1 MLTLST
7 FFDILRPV
15 LKLAVFL
22 RCQLNP
28 ILNPSDTLN
37 SKFPYMKN
45 GQIIISNDKIYREKD
60 HLVFSNEHPNEVA
73 KK

>member
-1 MLTLST
+1 MEKYG
-7 FFDILRPV
+7 FFIRPL

-37 SKFPYMKN
+37 SKFPLSEKWPNY
-45 GQIIISNDKIYREKD
+45 QFISPIN
-60 HLVFSNEHPNEVA
+60 
-73 KK
+73 